1 MLPDSPVFAPSDG
14 GSWMLARQVVQATD
28 YTHSQMIEHLL
39 KVRSRRFHC
48 YCRNKYFGNIT
59 IIIII
64 IIIIIMLSSSSLL
77 CLLYTPSLQ
86 QAVGPARIIS
96 LSELS
101 KQFQTSS

>member
-1 MLPDSPVFAPSDG
+1 
-14 GSWMLARQVVQATD
+14 MLARQVVQATD

-64 IIIIIMLSSSSLL
+64 IIMLSSSSLL
-77 CLLYTPSLQ
+77 CLLYIPSLQ

>member
-64 IIIIIMLSSSSLL
+64 IMLSSSSLL
-77 CLLYTPSLQ
+77 CLLYIPSLQ